1 MKTISRPNQY
11 LQQRGEVWYYI
22 RRVPTILTE
31 KIGRRIISRSLETDS
46 VSTARRRRD
55 MCADADDARWNK
67 LIPSTFKGPSVDRS
81 LRQARKDATAMGFR
95 YKSVEVTTAPHN
107 YEDLARRLLHLEAL
121 QTRERV
127 DCPSSYKMARISARA
142 KRDLAHLFG

>member
-46 VSTARRRRD
+46 VSMARRRRD
-55 MCADADDARWNK
+55 MCADADDARWQE
-67 LIPSTFKGPSVDRS
+67 LIPSGFYRPSVDRS
-81 LRQARKDATAMGFR
+81 LIQARKDASAMGFT
-95 YKSVEVTTAPHN
+95 YKPVKELTEPHN
-107 YEDLARRLLHLEAL
+107 YEELAQRLLHLEAL

-127 DCPSSYKMARISARA
+127 DVERA
-142 KRDLAHLFG
+142 APVLIGHYRT

>member
-1 MKTISRPNQY
+1 MKTISHPNQY
-11 LQQRGEVWYYI
+11 LQQRGEVWCYI

-31 KIGRRIISRSLETDS
+31 KIGRRIISRSLQTDS

-81 LRQARKDATAMGFR
+81 LRQARKDATAM
-95 YKSVEVTTAPHN
+95 
-107 YEDLARRLLHLEAL
+107 AL
-121 QTRERV
+121 G
-127 DCPSSYKMARISARA
+127 IS
-142 KRDLAHLFG
+142 L

>member
-67 LIPSTFKGPSVDRS
+67 LIPSTLRGLS
-81 LRQARKDATAMGFR
+81 L
-95 YKSVEVTTAPHN
+95 TAPCG
-107 YEDLARRLLHLEAL
+107 RRVRTQRLWAL
-121 QTRERV
+121 
-127 DCPSSYKMARISARA
+127 PIS
-142 KRDLAHLFG
+142 L